1 MRLEEVKHIGVVGG
15 GVMGGGIAQ
24 VHAAAGYRVT
34 IRDIS
39 QQIIDETHDNIVEG
53 KWGVKRA
60 VEKGKMGFDAAVQ
73 VMDLVGYST
82 EVESLAD
89 CDFIIE
95 AVPEDLAIKQKV
107 FAELDKVVKPN
118 AIFTSN
124 TSGIVIQEIAEP
136 VSDQRKTQFVGMH
149 FSNPVPV
156 MTMCEVITTP
166 QATQETI
173 ETVVGI
179 ANAARRAV
187 CMVKDTPG
195 TRGFIL
201 NRVFAAAAREA
212 RKIVEDGI
220 ATPEDVDKAM
230 ITGRNWPAGFF
241 GSRGG
246 IGKQW

>member
-1 MRLEEVKHIGVVGG
+1 MKLEAVKHIGVVGG

-39 QQIIDETHDNIVEG
+39 DQIIEDTRHSIIEG

-60 VEKGKMGFDAAVQ
+60 VEKGKMGFDTATQ
-73 VMDLVGYST
+73 VINNVDFT
-82 EVESLAD
+82 TNIEDLAD
-89 CDFIIE
+89 CDLIIE
-95 AVPEDLAIKQKV
+95 AVPEKLELKQQV
-107 FAELDKVVKPN
+107 FAELDKVVKPE

-166 QATQETI
+166 QATEETI
-173 ETVVGI
+173 ETVVGV
-179 ANAARRAV
+179 ANAAKRAV

-220 ATPEDVDKAM
+220 ATEEDVDRAM

>member
-1 MRLEEVKHIGVVGG
+1 MRLEDVKHIGIVGG

-39 QQIIDETHDNIVEG
+39 EQIIEDTRHALVEG

-60 VEKGKMGFDAAVQ
+60 VEKGKMGFDTAVQ
-73 VMDLVGYST
+73 VIENVGYT
-82 EVESLAD
+82 TKVEDLAD
-89 CDFIIE
+89 CDLIIE
-95 AVPEDLAIKQKV
+95 AVPEKLDIKQKV
-107 FAELDKVVKPN
+107 FAELDKVVKPE

-136 VSDQRKTQFVGMH
+136 VSDQRKTLFVGMH

-173 ETVVGI
+173 DTVVGV
-179 ANAARRAV
+179 ANAAKRAV

-201 NRVFAAAAREA
+201 NRVFAAAAREG

-230 ITGRNWPAGFF
+230 ITGRNWPTGFF
-241 GSRGG
+241 GTRGG

>member
-1 MRLEEVKHIGVVGG
+1 MKLEDVKHIGVVGG

-39 QQIIDETHDNIVEG
+39 AQIIDETRHNIVEG

-73 VMDLVGYST
+73 VMDLVDYST

-107 FAELDKVVKPN
+107 FAELDKVVKPG

-173 ETVVGI
+173 DTVVGI

-212 RKIVEDGI
+212 RMIVEDGI

>member
-1 MRLEEVKHIGVVGG
+1 MKLEDVKHIGVVGG

-39 QQIIDETHDNIVEG
+39 AQIIEDTRESLIEG

-60 VEKGKMGFDAAVQ
+60 VEKGKMGFDSATQ
-73 VMDLVGYST
+73 VMALVDFTTDVADLKN
-82 EVESLAD
+82 
-89 CDFIIE
+89 CDLIIE
-95 AVPEDLAIKQKV
+95 AVPENLQLKQKV
-107 FAELDKVVKPN
+107 FEELDRVVKSE

-124 TSGIVIQEIAEP
+124 TSGIVIQEIAEL
-136 VSDQRKTQFVGMH
+136 VSDDRKTRFVGMH

-156 MTMCEVITTP
+156 MSMCEVITTP
-166 QATQETI
+166 QASKETI
-173 ETVVGI
+173 DTVVGV
-179 ANAARRAV
+179 ATAAKRAIS
-187 CMVKDTPG
+187 MVKDTPG

-220 ATPEDVDKAM
+220 ATEEDVDKAM

-241 GSRGG
+241 GRRGG